1 MGHQDLCVIVFFLLP
16 PSVFPSGVSRVK
28 GWRLRRFLFFCCS
41 IALSATCEEASP
53 NQFRVRL
60 SFHLSLTHPSPPLL
74 LLLCAGETGAI
85 KKDCGMLDHQ
95 CDAAASPIEA
105 STCVSYDAQMTAAGE
120 LLTFD
125 SEATTAE
132 NIAILADP
140 KLLVTE
146 KGFPANGKIKAQQ
159 QCGDDML
166 QHYVESMAGF
176 GRVLASSVTAKT
188 GTDSKPYVE
197 VSNSLKIPLFQGC
210 GTTAMDSTTKVCTY
224 GTPIDLWDSSTTRVP
239 VDSANYKFFEMESD
253 FLLGVGSTT
262 NVALAATRQYTKD
275 GTAYTGCRAP
285 DGNGGCD
292 SATVLGAGALA
303 IAATFS
309 GFPFSTESDKKFDGT
324 TPSSADLDKAVVC
337 LTYEFLFNTLKRNQ
351 FHLLRMNVKKT
362 SAAVA
367 TNELVFLKAHG
378 FAANTPVTFSL
389 NGAATIT
396 GLTDGTTYFVL
407 AGTAATT
414 MKLSL
419 TSGGAA
425 ITISGGAA
433 GNSIG
438 LQYFKEWTA
447 QLCPGTE
454 GTATDGFENGVDQ
467 DCQAIENVPTDDLQ
481 FSNIQIPLGDK
492 LYIYGAGSL
501 FSTDATTSATMK
513 LGAVFSGNAMYLS
526 PCFPSKDVRD
536 TTSKTVFW
544 GRRRRLAEDDTTSL
558 GKIESEELFPLA
570 VDPVARSSVHRR
582 WLAEYCPGG
591 VVVPTTSAA
600 ASGSTPI
607 ITSILSGLAFAAGL
621 ALVL

>member
-1 MGHQDLCVIVFFLLP
+1 M
-16 PSVFPSGVSRVK
+16 
-28 GWRLRRFLFFCCS
+28 
-41 IALSATCEEASP
+41 AE
-53 NQFRVRL
+53 
-60 SFHLSLTHPSPPLL
+60 
-74 LLLCAGETGAI
+74 GA
-85 KKDCGMLDHQ
+85 Q
-95 CDAAASPIEA
+95 CDSAASPIET
-105 STCVSYDAQMTAAGE
+105 SKCVSYDAQMTAAGA

-146 KGFPANGKIKAQQ
+146 KGFPANGKIKGQQ

-210 GTTAMDSTTKVCTY
+210 GTTAVDSTTKFCTY
-224 GTPIDLWDSSTTRVP
+224 GTPIDLWDGSTTRVP

-262 NVALAATRQYTKD
+262 NVALAATREYVKD

-309 GFPFSTESDKKFDGT
+309 GFPFSTVSDKKFDGT
-324 TPSSADLDKAVVC
+324 APSSADLDKAIVC
-337 LTYEFLFNTLKRNQ
+337 LKYEFLFSTLKRNQ

-389 NGAATIT
+389 NGAAAIT
-396 GLTDGTTYFVL
+396 GLADGTTYFVL

-447 QLCPGTE
+447 QLCPGTV

-467 DCQAIENVPTDDLQ
+467 DCQAIANVPTDDLQ

-513 LGAVFSGNAMYLS
+513 LGCVTISSCVSFVSAYVLDAHTHTFLCLTSRTHARISVEPNSPETPCTSPRASLPRMCAARLPRLCSGGAVAVL
-526 PCFPSKDVRD
+526 PK
-536 TTSKTVFW
+536 TT
-544 GRRRRLAEDDTTSL
+544 
-558 GKIESEELFPLA
+558 
-570 VDPVARSSVHRR
+570 
-582 WLAEYCPGG
+582 
-591 VVVPTTSAA
+591 
-600 ASGSTPI
+600 
-607 ITSILSGLAFAAGL
+607 
-621 ALVL
+621 